1 MYPILFKIGPV
12 AIYTYGV
19 MVALG
24 IMAGLYFALKQTKK
38 EVIGSSVIVDIIFW
52 IILSGFIGARIT
64 YIFVEWKYFTEYP
77 LKALFAREGFVF
89 YGGFIFSFLA
99 AFLYVKIKKLNAW
112 KLADILAPSTALG
125 YAIGRLGCFFYGCCY
140 GKPTNSFLGILFPP
154 GSPAG
159 SLGVKVIPTQLISSL
174 ILFVIFI
181 ILVMLRK
188 HKKFDGQIFWI
199 FVLLEA
205 VTRFG
210 IEFLRGDERG
220 SIGAFSVSQVIAIV
234 MAVIAAAILARLSA
248 RNAAF

>member
-19 MVALG
+19 MIALG
-24 IMAGLYFALKQTKK
+24 IMAGLYFASRQAKK
-38 EVIGSSVIVDIIFW
+38 EAIGSGIIVDIVFW

-64 YIFVEWKYFTEYP
+64 YVFVEWKYFTEYP
-77 LKALFAREGFVF
+77 LKVLFAREGFVF
-89 YGGFIFSFLA
+89 YGGFIFSFLT

-112 KLADILAPSTALG
+112 KLADIIAPSTALG

-140 GKPTNSFLGILFPP
+140 GRPTNSLLGILFPP
-154 GSPAG
+154 EVPAG

-174 ILFVIFI
+174 TLFIIFI
-181 ILVMLRK
+181 ILVALRK

-205 VTRFG
+205 ITRFG

-220 SIGAFSVSQVIAIV
+220 TIGALSISQVIAIF
-234 MAVIAAAILARLSA
+234 MAVVAAVILARA
-248 RNAAF
+248 KKYEKKI

>member
-19 MVALG
+19 MIALG
-24 IMAGLYFALKQTKK
+24 IMAGLYFASRQAKK
-38 EVIGSSVIVDIIFW
+38 EAIGSGIIVDIVFW

-64 YIFVEWKYFTEYP
+64 YVFVEWKYFTEYP
-77 LKALFAREGFVF
+77 LKVLFAREGFVF
-89 YGGFIFSFLA
+89 YGGFIFSFLT

-112 KLADILAPSTALG
+112 KLADIIAPSTALG

-140 GKPTNSFLGILFPP
+140 GRPTNSLLGILFPP
-154 GSPAG
+154 EVPAG

-174 ILFVIFI
+174 TLFIIFI
-181 ILVMLRK
+181 ILVALRK

-205 VTRFG
+205 ITRFG

-220 SIGAFSVSQVIAIV
+220 TIGALSISQVIAIF
-234 MAVIAAAILARLSA
+234 MAVVAAVILARA
-248 RNAAF
+248 KKYGKKI